1 MTTREPLI
9 GFGTDSHRL
18 EPGDGLR
25 LGGTFVPCR
34 FRAVAH
40 SDGDALLHALTDAL
54 LGAIG
59 DGDIGDLFPPSEE
72 NRNRASADFVREAL
86 RRVTAAGHRVGN
98 VDAVIRLEEPK
109 LGPFKD
115 AIRETVAGL
124 LAIDRSRVGVKA
136 KTAEGLGAVGRSES
150 VECEVAVLVL

>member
-1 MTTREPLI
+1 MTTRDPLI
-9 GFGTDSHRL
+9 GIGTDSHRL
-18 EPGDGLR
+18 EPGDGIR
-25 LGGTFVPCR
+25 LGGTFIPCR

-40 SDGDALLHALTDAL
+40 SDGDTLLHALTDAL

-59 DGDIGDLFPPSEE
+59 DADIGDLFPPTDE
-72 NRNRASADFVREAL
+72 NRNRASAEFVKEAL
-86 RRVTAAGHRVGN
+86 RRVRKVGRGVGN

-115 AIRETVAGL
+115 RIRGCLAEL

-136 KTAEGLGAVGRSES
+136 KTAEGLGPVGRSES
-150 VECEVAVLVL
+150 VECEVIALVL